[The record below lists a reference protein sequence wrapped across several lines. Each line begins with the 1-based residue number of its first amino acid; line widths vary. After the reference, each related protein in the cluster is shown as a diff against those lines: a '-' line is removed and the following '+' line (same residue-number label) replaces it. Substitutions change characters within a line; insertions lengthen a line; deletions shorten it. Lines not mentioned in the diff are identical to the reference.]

1 MDKIRV
7 TLPDGNVL
15 DIEKGTSPMDV
26 AAGISSGLA
35 RMAVAARFND
45 RLIDITIPLTES
57 GSLEILTEKS
67 PDALE
72 VLRHSVA
79 HLMAQAV
86 QRIFPETKVT
96 IGPVIEE
103 GFYYDFDR
111 DTPFTPED
119 LEQIE
124 GEMKKIAK
132 EKLDIRREEVTREA
146 ALEIFDK
153 MGENYK
159 VEIIKELPEGETITC
174 YRQGEWLDL
183 CRGPHLPNTSFIKAF
198 KLLSIAGAYWRGDE
212 KNKMLQRIYGTA
224 FFKKVQLEEYLTM
237 LEEAKRRDHRRLGK
251 ELELFG
257 FEEKVGGGFVFWY
270 PKGTTIRKQIDD
282 YLYNELI
289 KRGYQWVISPH
300 LARSELWKTSGH
312 YDFYRENMYSL
323 SIDEEEYIVKP
334 MNCPF
339 HVMMYKNKRRSYRE
353 LPIKYAENGTVYRY
367 EKSGTLHGMLRV
379 RGFTQDDA
387 HIICTPEQV
396 HGEIEKLI
404 DLALDIY
411 KVFGFEKY
419 KFELSVRDSRNKQ
432 KYAGTDAEWDRAEDS
447 LVQALTKKGI
457 SFERME
463 GEAVFYGPK
472 IDVKLYDCLGR
483 KWQATTIQF
492 DFNLP
497 RRFKMSY
504 VGSDGADH
512 TPFMIHRAIF
522 GSWERFFGMLVEQY
536 AGAFPLWLAPVQAV
550 IIPITDEN
558 IPYAGTVA
566 DKLTAA
572 GMRVSIDDRSEKMGY
587 KIREAQ
593 LQKVPYMLVVGK
605 KEAGDKTVSV
615 RVRGRGDEGAVP
627 VEAFVKKATALIE
640 SKSLDLA

>member
-1 MDKIRV
+1 MDKIHV

-15 DIEKGTSPMDV
+15 DIEQGASPLDV
-26 AAGISSGLA
+26 AADISSGLA

-45 RLIDITIPLTES
+45 KLIDMTVPLTEN

-72 VLRHSVA
+72 VLRHSSA

-86 QRIFPETKVT
+86 QRLFPETKVT
-96 IGPVIEE
+96 IGPVIED

-111 DTPFTPED
+111 DAPFTPED
-119 LEQIE
+119 LEKIE
-124 GEMKKIAK
+124 GEMKNIAK
-132 EKLDIRREEVTREA
+132 EKLEIHREEVSREA
-146 ALEIFDK
+146 ALDMFEK
-153 MGENYK
+153 MGEGYK
-159 VEIIKELPEGETITC
+159 VEIIGELPAGETISC
-174 YRQGEWLDL
+174 YRQGEWVDL

-198 KLLSIAGAYWRGDE
+198 KLLTIAGAYWRGDE
-212 KNKMLQRIYGTA
+212 KNRMLQRIYGTA
-224 FFKKVQLEEYLTM
+224 FFKKAQLEEYLQM
-237 LEEAKRRDHRRLGK
+237 LEEAKKRDHRRLGK
-251 ELELFG
+251 DLELFA

-270 PKGTTIRKQIDD
+270 PKGVTVRKQIED

-339 HVMMYKNKRRSYRE
+339 HVMIYKNKRRSYRE

-367 EKSGTLHGMLRV
+367 EKSGALHGMLRV

-387 HIICTPEQV
+387 HIICAPEQV
-396 HGEIEKLI
+396 HSEIEKLI

-419 KFELSVRDSRNKQ
+419 KFELSVRDSQNKQ
-432 KYAGTDAEWDRAEDS
+432 KYAGTDGEWEMAEDS
-447 LVQALTKKGI
+447 LIQALTKKGI
-457 SFERME
+457 EFERME

-497 RRFKMSY
+497 RRFGMSY
-504 VGSDGADH
+504 VASDGAEH
-512 TPFMIHRAIF
+512 TPFMVHRAIF

-536 AGAFPLWLAPVQAV
+536 AGAFPLWLAPVQVA

-558 IPYAGTVA
+558 VPYARVVS
-566 DKLTAA
+566 DKLMAA

-605 KEAGDKTVSV
+605 KEAENNTVSV
-615 RVRGRGDEGAVP
+615 RVRGKGDEGAVKID
-627 VEAFVKKATALIE
+627 EFVQMAEALIE

>member
-1 MDKIRV
+1 MDKIHV

-15 DIEKGTSPMDV
+15 DIVKGASPLDV
-26 AAGISSGLA
+26 AADISSGLA

-45 RLIDITIPLTES
+45 KLIDMTVPLTEN

-72 VLRHSVA
+72 VLRHSSA

-86 QRIFPETKVT
+86 QRLFPETKVT
-96 IGPVIEE
+96 IGPVIED

-119 LEQIE
+119 LEKIE

-132 EKLDIRREEVTREA
+132 EKLEIHREEVSREA
-146 ALEIFDK
+146 ALDMFEK
-153 MGENYK
+153 MGEDYK
-159 VEIIKELPEGETITC
+159 VEIIGELPAGETISC
-174 YRQGEWLDL
+174 YRQGEWVDL

-198 KLLSIAGAYWRGDE
+198 KLLTIAGAYWRGDE

-224 FFKKVQLEEYLTM
+224 FFKKAQLEEYLEM
-237 LEEAKRRDHRRLGK
+237 LAEAKKRDHRRLGK
-251 ELELFG
+251 DLELFA

-270 PKGTTIRKQIDD
+270 PKGVTVRKQIED

-339 HVMMYKNKRRSYRE
+339 HVMIYKNKRRSYRE

-367 EKSGTLHGMLRV
+367 EKSGALHGMLRV

-387 HIICTPEQV
+387 HIICTPDQV
-396 HGEIEKLI
+396 HSEIEKLI

-419 KFELSVRDSRNKQ
+419 KFELSVRDSQNKQ
-432 KYAGTDAEWDRAEDS
+432 KYAGTDEEWEMAEDS
-447 LVQALTKKGI
+447 LIQALTKKGI
-457 SFERME
+457 EFERME

-497 RRFKMSY
+497 RRFGMSY
-504 VGSDGADH
+504 VASDGAEH
-512 TPFMIHRAIF
+512 TPFMVHRAIF

-536 AGAFPLWLAPVQAV
+536 AGAFPLWLAPVQVA

-558 IPYAGTVA
+558 VPYARMVS
-566 DKLTAA
+566 DKLMAA
-572 GMRVSIDDRSEKMGY
+572 GMRVTIDDRSEKMGY

-605 KEAGDKTVSV
+605 KEAENKTVSV
-615 RVRGRGDEGAVP
+615 RVRGKGDEGAV
-627 VEAFVKKATALIE
+627 AIDDFVQNAVALVE